1 MIFPFPSVDLGI
13 TVVSVLQNTRSSTLD
28 GEGEGH
34 IWVPVPTTPKCDKE
48 PIWYVTFHLRDRHG
62 EGTAQLR
69 SATESRRNHRSC
81 EWTSTLSDMVIVPA
95 QKLSGRVSE
104 RSLRDLRVN
113 ELHLATPTTKC
124 NNYPVSSGKWLK
136 IKAIKQTKK
145 TKTQDISILL

>member
-34 IWVPVPTTPKCDKE
+34 IWVPVPTTTKCDKE

-62 EGTAQLR
+62 EGAAQLR
-69 SATESRRNHRSC
+69 SATEIAPKSPFLWVNKYP
-81 EWTSTLSDMVIVPA
+81 TGMVIVPA